1 MANNNNTV
9 ESLVVVEETAATK
22 LAAVRK
28 LPRFAWETE
37 VAYRLARNV
46 DVSGFPTVL
55 EKLGGPEAGTLLWVN
70 KVRSDLAS
78 LASQAAEG
86 GEIRVAR
93 KATKDGDVKFS
104 LSNAKGETKECYAT
118 TINRM
123 AKAVKAFADLVGCA
137 PAAAFDA
144 MESGTVFHDMKR
156 NAGDWIQS
164 KLEKASNP

>member
-1 MANNNNTV
+1 MANTNTV
-9 ESLVVVEETAATK
+9 ESSVTVETAASK
-22 LAAVRK
+22 LDAVRK

-37 VAYRLARNV
+37 VAFRLARNV

-55 EKLGGPEAGTLLWVN
+55 EKLGGAEAATLLWVN

-104 LSNAKGETKECYAT
+104 LSGAKGETKECYAT

-123 AKAVKAFADLVGCA
+123 AKAVKAFVDLVGC
-137 PAAAFDA
+137 PPSEAFDA
-144 MESGTVFHDMKR
+144 MESGTVFRDMKR